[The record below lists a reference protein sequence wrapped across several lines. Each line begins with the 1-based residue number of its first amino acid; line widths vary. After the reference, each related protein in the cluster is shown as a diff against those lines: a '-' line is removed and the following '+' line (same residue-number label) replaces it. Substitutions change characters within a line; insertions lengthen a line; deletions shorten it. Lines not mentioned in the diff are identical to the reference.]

1 MPGDSKHR
9 FSGYFLSISCARLAA
24 PMFSGDMISTA
35 GGKLSFCRVTSPDT
49 YKSAPSVCRSGALP
63 TERTRFMHTT
73 VSVERRKRAIAARGA
88 IASARSRRLES
99 DRAAPAS

>member
-1 MPGDSKHR
+1 
-9 FSGYFLSISCARLAA
+9 
-24 PMFSGDMISTA
+24 MFSGDMISTA

-63 TERTRFMHTT
+63 TERQTRFMHTT
-73 VSVERRKRAIAARGA
+73 VSVERRKRATAADGA
-88 IASARSRRLES
+88 FAPAGSRRLES